1 MGNKVFI
8 IHSSEII
15 QQGLHNLIQSKFDI
29 ESILLH
35 SIEGVK
41 NYSTISNSRII
52 LLVDS
57 QVDQALISKTIGLLN
72 TNNLAKIIMIRERTD
87 PLLCEDVCDCCV
99 SVMESKS
106 RIHEL
111 ISAHLQIRN
120 ATSDKMKST
129 WLTAREVEVVKL
141 VAFGKTN
148 KDIAEKL
155 CISIHTVISHRKNI
169 TEKLGIKSI
178 SGLTVY
184 AILNSL
190 IDANSID
197 LE

>member
-1 MGNKVFI
+1 MSNKVFI

-15 QQGLHNLIQSKFDI
+15 QQGLSNLIQSQFDI

-35 SIEGVK
+35 SIDGVK
-41 NYSTISNSRII
+41 NYSTISNSSII
-52 LLVDS
+52 CLVDA
-57 QVDQALISKTIGLLN
+57 QVDQDPLSKTFELLN
-72 TNNLAKIIMIRERTD
+72 AKNSVKIISIRDRTD
-87 PLLCEDVCDCCV
+87 PSICENGCECCV
-99 SVMESKS
+99 SVMDSKS

-111 ISAHLQIRN
+111 ISAHLQIHN
-120 ATSDKMKST
+120 ATSDKKKST
-129 WLTAREVEVVKL
+129 WLTSREVEVVKL

-148 KDIAEKL
+148 KEIAEEL
-155 CISIHTVISHRKNI
+155 FISFHTVISHRKNI

-184 AILNSL
+184 AILNGL